1 LPDVAVSEIAAL
13 TTCARNDTVEIFPH
27 LKIPCGPLCQREEMT
42 ARSLQGASMMKIT
55 IIFIVE
61 VIINFFD

>member
-1 LPDVAVSEIAAL
+1 MLSKNVYITDPL
-13 TTCARNDTVEIFPH
+13 NYCDTVS
-27 LKIPCGPLCQREEMT
+27 LCQRGREEMT

-61 VIINFFD
+61 VIINFSD